1 MSTPEFFVL
10 NPKNRLFLDGK
21 EKVPHTVRP
30 PVWRLL
36 ILPCAIVAVIVGV
49 ILWFQRE
56 ERLQRYLQAHGVRT
70 TAVVLHTETHFTDN
84 GEVDRATF
92 RYVARDGNQR
102 RTITRTQN
110 VREAIRFGPTVD
122 VLYDPAN
129 PDVVRIEDE
138 LDFIRPSQ
146 RENNRMAYVLLSV
159 MAGFIFLLAFGRW
172 LGEGLMPA
180 LCLRRNPGKPLQGEL
195 IECKKNVYS
204 EDFTVSARFRFV
216 SPAGKTIEAES
227 PLTRR
232 DDLEKQPLPAPG
244 TPVHVYYVDDKQYW
258 CL

>member
-10 NPKNRLFLDGK
+10 NPKNRLFLEGK
-21 EKVPHTVRP
+21 EKIPHTVRP

-36 ILPCAIVAVIVGV
+36 ILPSVVAAVIVGA
-49 ILWFQRE
+49 ILWFHRE
-56 ERLQRYLQAHGVRT
+56 ERLQRHLQAHGVRT

-92 RYVARDGNQR
+92 RYVVRDGKQQ

-110 VREAIRFGPTVD
+110 VREAIRFGPTVE

-146 RENNRMAYVLLSV
+146 RDNNRMASVLLSCL
-159 MAGFIFLLAFGRW
+159 AGFIFLLAFGCW

-180 LCLRRNPGKPLQGEL
+180 LRLRRNPGKLLQGEL

-204 EDFTVSARFRFV
+204 DDLTVSARFRFV

-232 DDLEKQPLPAPG
+232 DDLERQPLPPPG
-244 TPVHVYYVDDKQYW
+244 TPVPVYYVDEKRYW